1 MSTSG
6 SPSQSISAT
15 EGAHDTERLAANL
28 IAMLQSNQVGSE
40 TTSSQVVAQVMELL
54 TRKAPGAG
62 PSSSLPSAASQH
74 HLSSSPSMTRIPPS
88 RPDHFV
94 PTSAPSILPLSPSI
108 PSPDDPH
115 VALHAESG
123 VEELLHRLTDL
134 EQAHRDASIS
144 TRRRR
149 RPTRLTDDDEEPY
162 SKHQCGT
169 HLVSRLQRDRLDEMD
184 LPVRAYLQKEVRK
197 TMYNLIGYQRGAL
210 MPDIS
215 GPLVARSGLF
225 LVPDFKAGINAPPNR
240 LIQGREA
247 EMVLAYERDHPG
259 TVPETHRERWLQA
272 GVLLDL
278 ARASWPAM
286 KLMHTEQRLA
296 ELDGGEKKMRRE
308 REARRIERRKT
319 VSATPFH
326 MELNSRTDPQRGQQ
340 PRDAIVDFCQ
350 EHDLDHQ
357 EMRNALVDE
366 EWLER
371 SGPVMR
377 TGRETRAGGKS
388 SSRQVQSP

>member
-40 TTSSQVVAQVMELL
+40 TTSSQVIAQV

-62 PSSSLPSAASQH
+62 LPAPLVLFSLNDSDSSFTSQ
-74 HLSSSPSMTRIPPS
+74 S
-88 RPDHFV
+88 FV

-115 VALHAESG
+115 IALHAESA
-123 VEELLHRLTDL
+123 VEELRRRLTDL
-134 EQAHRDASIS
+134 EQAHRDASIC

-149 RPTRLTDDDEEPY
+149 RPTQLTDDDEEPY
-162 SKHQCGT
+162 SKRQCGT
-169 HLVSRLQRDRLDEMD
+169 HLVSRLQRDQLDEMD
-184 LPVRAYLQKEVRK
+184 LPVHAYLQKEVRK

-215 GPLVARSGLF
+215 GPLVARSGQF

-240 LIQGREA
+240 LIQGRAA
-247 EMVLAYERDHPG
+247 EMVLAYECDHPG
-259 TVPETHRERWLQA
+259 TVPETR
-272 GVLLDL
+272 
-278 ARASWPAM
+278 PM

-319 VSATPFH
+319 
-326 MELNSRTDPQRGQQ
+326 RGQQ
-340 PRDAIVDFCQ
+340 LCDAIVDFCQ

-357 EMRNALVDE
+357 EMHNALVDE
-366 EWLER
+366 EWVGEEWSCDEDGTRNESWRQKLFEAGTISLTERDDPDVAILE
-371 SGPVMR
+371 
-377 TGRETRAGGKS
+377 K
-388 SSRQVQSP
+388 